1 MTAPFPSARGGPAAV
16 SETAF
21 REAMSEIPAAV
32 HVITT
37 AGPAGRRGLTA
48 TAVTSLSLTPPL
60 MLVCIHADS
69 TTLAAIE
76 ANGVFCINA
85 LPGSDQAVAET
96 FAGRSG
102 LAGEARFSMGAWTQL
117 VTGAP
122 RLAEALVSFDCRL
135 VEARTMAT
143 HRIVVGEVL
152 AIGSNVHGDGLIYRN
167 RRFGRF

>member
-1 MTAPFPSARGGPAAV
+1 MTAPVPPALISPAAV
-16 SETAF
+16 TEVAF

-37 AGPAGRRGLTA
+37 GGVAGRRGMTA
-48 TAVTSLSLTPPL
+48 TAVTSLSVTPPM

-69 TTLAAIE
+69 ATLAAIE
-76 ANGVFCINA
+76 ANGAFCINA
-85 LPGSDQAVAET
+85 LSSTEQVVAET
-96 FAGRSG
+96 FAGRRG
-102 LAGEARFSMGAWTQL
+102 LSGEARFSLGDWTVL

-122 RLAEALVSFDCRL
+122 RLATSLVSFDCRL

-143 HRIVVGEVL
+143 HRVVIGEVV